1 MRSLTLAAP
10 LLTAALLAGC
20 SKGNGTAAAAQGG
33 AGGGRRAAS
42 VTLAQTDV
50 GRAVRMSL
58 DETVGITGDLQPIE
72 TVEVKARLEGDL
84 DAVLVREGDRVA
96 RGQLIANFEASEQ
109 TSLRRSAEAEQVAA
123 RGDLKTAQWN
133 YEQSQELFKAGAIPE
148 HDLRVSEQA
157 VATAKARLAAAD
169 AQVRASSQ
177 NEGDTRVFAP
187 TSGVVEKRNVE
198 PGERVARGAS
208 MFTIVRTDVL
218 ELQAAVPARQSND
231 IRAGQ
236 TVHFNAAGRDL
247 DGRVAR
253 VSPTVDPASRS
264 VMVYVQVPNGGGTIR
279 GGTAA
284 TGRIV
289 LRTVPD
295 ALVVPS
301 GAVRQSAEASK
312 QFVYRIA
319 NQQLESVDVGTGVV
333 DDARALTQVASG
345 LREGDQ
351 VVVGNVGTL
360 GRGMKVTIIGS
371 DAQQGGGRGGA
382 GPGAAP
388 GGGSGR

>member
-1 MRSLTLAAP
+1 MRP
-10 LLTAALLAGC
+10 LLSAAILSTAALLAAC
-20 SKGNGTAAAAQGG
+20 SKSDGAAAAQPG
-33 AGGGRRAAS
+33 AGGRRAAS
-42 VTLAQTDV
+42 VTLAQSDV
-50 GRAVRMSL
+50 SRAVRMAL
-58 DETVGITGDLQPIE
+58 DEAVAITGDLQPIE
-72 TVEVKARLEGDL
+72 IVDVKARLEGDL
-84 DAVLVREGDRVA
+84 DAVLVREGERVS

-133 YEQSQELFKAGAIPE
+133 YDQGQELFKAGAIPE
-148 HDLRVSEQA
+148 RDLRVAEQS
-157 VATAKARLAAAD
+157 VATARARLAAAD
-169 AQVRASSQ
+169 AQVRATSQ

-187 TSGVVEKRNVE
+187 TSGVVEKRLVE
-198 PGERVARGAS
+198 PGERVPRGTS

-236 TVHFNAAGRDL
+236 TVHFTAAGRDL

-253 VSPTVDPASRS
+253 VSPTVDPASRA
-264 VMVYVQVPNGGGTIR
+264 VTVYVQVPNAGGAIR
-279 GGTAA
+279 GGTPA

-301 GAVRQSAEASK
+301 AAVRQAADARP
-312 QFVYRIA
+312 FVYRIA
-319 NQQLESVDVGTGVV
+319 SQQLEPVNIETGVI
-333 DDARALTQVASG
+333 DEARALTQVASG

-351 VVVGNVGTL
+351 VIIGNVGTL
-360 GRGMKVTIIGS
+360 GRGMKVTIIGGA

-382 GPGAAP
+382 GNAPGAAP
-388 GGGSGR
+388 GGASGR